1 MVEWL
6 RACAQRMVVRLLAVS
21 EPGRAVCKALQWWY
35 SVVQYLTVLKCWPS
49 TAPDDVDPRL
59 ATCIA
64 RGFVASAAPHFI
76 RSLKACFAGGVSNA
90 LETRRNH
97 LLAINTTIEHEKALH
112 TSPSTT
118 KLRLNF
124 PDMA

>member
-1 MVEWL
+1 
-6 RACAQRMVVRLLAVS
+6 MVVRLLAVS
-21 EPGRAVCKALQWWY
+21 APGRAVCKALQWWY
-35 SVVQYLTVLKCWPS
+35 STVEYLTVLKCWPS

-59 ATCIA
+59 ATRIA

-97 LLAINTTIEHEKALH
+97 CLLAFNTTINHEKALH

-118 KLRLNF
+118 KLHLSF